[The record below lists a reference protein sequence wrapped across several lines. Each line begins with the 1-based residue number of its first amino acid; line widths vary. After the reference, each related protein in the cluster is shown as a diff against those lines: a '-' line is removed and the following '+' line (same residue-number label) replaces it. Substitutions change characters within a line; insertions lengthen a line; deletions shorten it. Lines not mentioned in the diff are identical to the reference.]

1 MYPFVNGSE
10 RMPQTDLKSLK
21 VLIVEDDTPS
31 RLCLTLTLED
41 KVGQVFEADNG
52 KSGLELYHRHT
63 PDVIITDLRM
73 PCMDG
78 LSMIRTLRESGYKPY
93 VIIASGYGEEE
104 SYLDAIELKVNLFVK
119 KPYCPENILSG
130 LSRAHQ
136 DIQQHRK
143 DKARSR
149 IADGLLS
156 NVPNC
161 HVISDGDHILYFND
175 PKRILP
181 AQAAEGK
188 DLGAFLR
195 QHFSLAQRNGA
206 TRTTLPQDIAS
217 WLGRHQGREFILAP
231 NATSGDTRPRRFLLA
246 IDHVSFEEEKRHLL
260 TFTDISLIETEREQL
275 SRLAGRDF
283 LTGVGN
289 RQAFE
294 TEIARESKRALR
306 YGTDLCLTM
315 LDIDDFKSVNDTFG
329 HQTGDTVLVELARVL
344 GGAVRVTDVVCRYGG
359 EEFMVIM
366 PQTGLDGA
374 RQCALKLGAA
384 IATHDFGIGRP
395 LTVSIGL
402 ACCKPGE
409 SSQTLVRRVDTALYQ
424 AKNSGKNRVVVAQDA
439 NFSCTD

>member
-1 MYPFVNGSE
+1 
-10 RMPQTDLKSLK
+10 MPHTDLKSLK

-41 KVGQVFEADNG
+41 KVGQVLEADNG
-52 KSGLELYHRHT
+52 KSGLELYQHHT

-78 LSMIRTLRESGYKPY
+78 LAMIRTLRESGCKPY

-119 KPYCPENILSG
+119 KPYNPESILSG
-130 LSRAHQ
+130 LHRALQ

-143 DKARSR
+143 DKARST

-156 NVPNC
+156 HVPNC
-161 HVISDGDHILYFND
+161 HVISDGNNILYFND

-181 AQAAEGK
+181 AKTAEGS
-188 DLGAFLR
+188 DLGLFLR
-195 QHFSLAQRNGA
+195 QHFTLAQRNGSS
-206 TRTTLPQDIAS
+206 RTTMPQDIVS
-217 WLGRHQGREFILAP
+217 WLARHQGHEFILAP
-231 NATSGDTRPRRFLLA
+231 NSTNHDSRPRRYLLA
-246 IDHVSFEEEKRHLL
+246 IDHVSFDDEKRHLL
-260 TFTDISLIETEREQL
+260 TFTDISLIENEREHL
-275 SRLAGRDF
+275 SRIAGRDF

-294 TEIARESKRALR
+294 TELARESKRALR
-306 YGTDLCLTM
+306 HGSDLCLTM

-329 HQTGDTVLVELARVL
+329 HQTGDAVLVELARVL
-344 GGAVRVTDVVCRYGG
+344 CSAVRVTDVVCRYGG

-366 PQTGLDGA
+366 PQTNLDGA
-374 RQCALKLGAA
+374 RQCALKLGNA
-384 IATHDFGIGRP
+384 IATHDFGIGRSV
-395 LTVSIGL
+395 TVSIGL
-402 ACCKPGE
+402 ACCKAGE

-424 AKNSGKNRVVVAQDA
+424 AKNAGKNRVVVAKDA
-439 NFSCTD
+439 SFSCTD